1 MTLSSIGKFGTRL
14 IAPHPS
20 VTDLEQKHQI
30 RLLSCVYLAIAF
42 LGLFQTVV
50 RSFPETVSGSRTLQ
64 SFVTGSVFPV
74 LSVIG
79 IYLLTRSRFHRIAA
93 WICVSVLFVAA
104 HGGYFFQTGNL
115 GWTMYTI
122 LPLLAASIL
131 FSWKGVLAV
140 GAGSVLIQL
149 LVKPNPNTPLSITAT
164 SMVQIISY
172 AAAFATIVVIYRN
185 NLERARQ
192 KELTIANERLR
203 ESELSLEKRVLD
215 RTRDLEIAASVS
227 RQITTIL
234 DLNLLLQ
241 DVAEKTRSGFQLD
254 HVSVFLFNPDT
265 GQLSLE
271 AGSGQVGQQMKAQ
284 EKSFNVQTDNALVA
298 EAARRQQA
306 VLVGDVTQD
315 KRYFANPLLP
325 ATRSELS
332 LPMLLGGRLI
342 GVLDL
347 QASQLNRFSEDD
359 VRIIQSLAEQIA
371 IAVENA
377 HLFNQQATFVE
388 RLRALDQM
396 KSQFLA
402 SMSHE
407 LRTPLNAIL
416 NFTEFVAVGLFG
428 EVNEKQKDAL
438 DKSLDSGKH
447 LLSLINDV
455 LDMTKIESGM
465 MKLFVEENINLHE
478 ELKPVV
484 ASVQTLL
491 KDRTV
496 TFVEAVDTDLPIMI
510 GDKRRIRQILLN
522 LLSNAAKFTEQG
534 SITLT
539 VKNQGDEVLFCVADT
554 GPGIAPEDQGVI
566 FEPFKQT
573 QTGIRH
579 ANGTGLGLPISR
591 RLAEAHGGRLWVE
604 SQPGQGATFYVAL
617 PSQSPELLK
626 QMQVNTEMVHA

>member
-1 MTLSSIGKFGTRL
+1 MAFSSIGKFGARL
-14 IAPHPS
+14 IAPHTS
-20 VTDLEQKHQI
+20 VTDLEQQHQI
-30 RLLSCVYLAIAF
+30 RLLSCVYFAIAF
-42 LGLFQTVV
+42 LGLLQTVV
-50 RSFPETVSGSRTLQ
+50 RSFPETLAGSRTVQ
-64 SFVTGSVFPV
+64 SFVSGSVFPV
-74 LSVIG
+74 VG
-79 IYLLTRSRFHRIAA
+79 VFVVYLLTRSRFHRIAA
-93 WICVSVLFVAA
+93 WICVAVLFAAA
-104 HGGYFFQTGNL
+104 HAVYFTPNGNL
-115 GWTMYTI
+115 GLTMYTI
-122 LPLLAASIL
+122 LPLLVASLL

-140 GAGSVLIQL
+140 GVGSVLIQL
-149 LVKPNPNTPLSITAT
+149 LVRPGPGNTLSITAT

-172 AAAFATIVVIYRN
+172 ACAFATIVVIYRN

-192 KELTIANERLR
+192 KELTVANERLR

-227 RQITTIL
+227 RQITTVL
-234 DLNLLLQ
+234 DLNVLLQ

-284 EKSFNVQTDNALVA
+284 GKSFNVQTDNALVA

-315 KRYFANPLLP
+315 KRHFPNPLLP

-455 LDMTKIESGM
+455 LDMTKIEWG
-465 MKLFVEENINLHE
+465 
-478 ELKPVV
+478 
-484 ASVQTLL
+484 
-491 KDRTV
+491 
-496 TFVEAVDTDLPIMI
+496 
-510 GDKRRIRQILLN
+510 
-522 LLSNAAKFTEQG
+522 
-534 SITLT
+534 
-539 VKNQGDEVLFCVADT
+539 
-554 GPGIAPEDQGVI
+554 
-566 FEPFKQT
+566 
-573 QTGIRH
+573 
-579 ANGTGLGLPISR
+579 
-591 RLAEAHGGRLWVE
+591 
-604 SQPGQGATFYVAL
+604 
-617 PSQSPELLK
+617 
-626 QMQVNTEMVHA
+626 